1 MLGRAGFTALDGSST
16 LHLCLMVSSLCL
28 VLGGCATL
36 EHGGSD
42 EVPVVTDPPGATVT
56 TSAGTTSAGPSCRSP
71 CRVYVE
77 RKDEFTVTVSKAGF
91 GTQGVEVK
99 AHLAGSDPKDAS
111 QAPDENKGAA
121 LIDTLVG
128 ATFVHVPNP
137 VVVKLAPAG

>member
-1 MLGRAGFTALDGSST
+1 
-16 LHLCLMVSSLCL
+16 MVSSLCL

-56 TSAGTTSAGPSCRSP
+56 TSAGTTSAGPNCRSP

-111 QAPDENKGAA
+111 QPPDENKGAA

-137 VVVKLAPAG
+137 VVVKLAPAS